1 MEKSNNEI
9 KFKPS
14 QLVNWPWLLAIIL
27 EMGLMIFY
35 FRAYEVL
42 IRSPTI
48 SENVS
53 HVLKSIPG
61 YICLFTLLT
70 AIYNAIK
77 VWCISYEISQE
88 EIRIKSGILRRNHE
102 FVELYRVKDYS
113 LNQPLVYRL
122 FGLGNLTLFTS
133 DRTHP
138 VFTLRAIGEPEK
150 KYQLLR
156 ELVERNRK
164 AKHVFE
170 VD

>member
-1 MEKSNNEI
+1 MEKSNFEV

-14 QLVNWPWLLAIIL
+14 QLVNWPWLMAMILVSGLIISYL
-27 EMGLMIFY
+27 HE
-35 FRAYEVL
+35 YEVL

-48 SENVS
+48 PEKASL
-53 HVLKSIPG
+53 VLISIPG
-61 YICLFTLLT
+61 YICLFMLLMV
-70 AIYNAIK
+70 IYNVLKI
-77 VWCISYEISQE
+77 WCISYEVSQE
-88 EIRIKSGILRRNHE
+88 EIRIKSGILSRNHE

-138 VFTLRAIGEPEK
+138 VFTLRAVGEPEK
-150 KYQLLR
+150 KYQLIR

>member
-1 MEKSNNEI
+1 MENSNKEI

-14 QLVNWPWLLAIIL
+14 QLVNWPWFVAMIL
-27 EMGLMIFY
+27 ETGLMISY
-35 FRAYEVL
+35 FHEYEVL
-42 IRSPTI
+42 IRSPTMPVNA
-48 SENVS
+48 SL
-53 HVLKSIPG
+53 VLISIPG

-70 AIYNAIK
+70 AIYHVLK

-88 EIRIKSGILRRNHE
+88 EIRVKRGILSRNHE

-138 VFTLRAIGEPEK
+138 VFTLWAIRDPEK
-150 KYQLLR
+150 KYQFLR
-156 ELVERNRK
+156 EQVERNRK
-164 AKHVFE
+164 EKHVFE

>member
-1 MEKSNNEI
+1 MEKSDKEI

-14 QLVNWPWLLAIIL
+14 QLVNWPWFVAMIL
-27 EMGLMIFY
+27 ETGLMISY
-35 FRAYEVL
+35 FREYEVL

-48 SENVS
+48 PVKVS
-53 HVLKSIPG
+53 HVLISIPG

-70 AIYNAIK
+70 AIYNVLKI
-77 VWCISYEISQE
+77 WCISYEISQE
-88 EIRIKSGILRRNHE
+88 EIRIKRGILNRNHE

-113 LNQPLVYRL
+113 LNQPLVYRF

-164 AKHVFE
+164 EKHVFE

>member
-1 MEKSNNEI
+1 MEKSNKEI
-9 KFKPS
+9 KCKPS
-14 QLVNWPWLLAIIL
+14 QLVNWPWFVAMIL
-27 EMGLMIFY
+27 ETGLMISY
-35 FRAYEVL
+35 FREYEVL

-48 SENVS
+48 PVNVS
-53 HVLKSIPG
+53 HILITIPG

-70 AIYNAIK
+70 AIYNILK
-77 VWCISYEISQE
+77 VWCISYEISPE
-88 EIRIKSGILRRNHE
+88 EIRIKRGILSRNHE

-113 LNQPLVYRL
+113 LIQPLVYRF